1 MTGLT
6 LHNLFVQ
13 RLMEKQNMTLNN
25 FTFPLKFTSK
35 IYCRDLTPQ
44 EAKDDQQELKILINK
59 LNKDHSRKIKQNKRK
74 R

>member
-13 RLMEKQNMTLNN
+13 RLVEKQNMTLNN

-35 IYCRDLTPQ
+35 VYCRDLTPQ
-44 EAKDDQQELKILINK
+44 EAKDDQQDLQILINK
-59 LNKDHSRKIKQNKRK
+59 LNNDHSPKNQTK
-74 R
+74 